1 MKENKKMLG
10 ILYSFA
16 FFSVTIFIVSVQFT
30 QAQNVMFPDEKP
42 SLSVVGEAEKEIPAD
57 EAKISFAIE
66 NTASDANNA
75 RKTNAEKMDKII
87 SALKTSGL
95 TNENMST
102 INFEIKPNYDVVNDD
117 YNKIISYTATNKM
130 LLTTSAHANIS
141 FYADLAVNSGA
152 NRVEQIEFTS
162 SKKVL
167 DENFNELLKEAFIKG
182 KQKAEALS
190 TTAGFI
196 VNGVKRVE
204 ISPDNGIMPP
214 LIKMEQNSL
223 DTQITSTPTIPQD
236 NRMTVTLSITFYIE
250 NQIS

>member
-1 MKENKKMLG
+1 MKENKKLLW

-16 FFSVTIFIVSVQFT
+16 FFSVTIFIVSAQFT
-30 QAQNVMFPDEKP
+30 QAQNVMFPEEKP

-57 EAKISFAIE
+57 EAKISVAIE

-75 RKTNAEKMDKII
+75 RKINAEKMDKII

-102 INFEIKPNYDVVNDD
+102 INFDLKPNYDVANDD

-130 LLTTSAHANIS
+130 LLTTSAHVNIS
-141 FYADLAVNSGA
+141 FYVDLAVNSGA

-167 DENFNELLKEAFIKG
+167 DENFNELLKEAFING

-204 ISPDNGIMPP
+204 IAQDNGITPH

-223 DTQITSTPTIPQD
+223 DTQKTSTPIIPQD
-236 NRMTVTLSITFYIE
+236 NRMTVALPITFFIE